1 MAGDMFL
8 KLDGIDGESI
18 DDASPSHNNEI
29 DIIGWSFGGTNPAS
43 FALGQGGQQSK
54 PTFTEF
60 NISKVC
66 DKASVTLMR
75 AMAGGQHIKSGK
87 ITCRKAIKD
96 SDKLEFL
103 VIELTDVQVTNI
115 QWSGAGSEQF
125 VHEAVSLTSAQFKA
139 SYKLQQ
145 DLGSAKG
152 GVDLTY
158 NLQTQKV
165 QG

>member
-1 MAGDMFL
+1 MAGDQFL
-8 KLDGIDGESI
+8 KLEGIEGESI
-18 DDASPSHNNEI
+18 DEATPSHNKEI

-43 FALGQGGQQSK
+43 FALGQGGQQAK

-60 NISKVC
+60 HVTKVC

-75 AMAGGQHIKSGK
+75 AMAGGQHIASGK

-103 VIELTDVQVTNI
+103 VVELTDVQVTNI
-115 QWSGAGSEQF
+115 QWSGSGSEQF
-125 VHEAVSLTSAQFKA
+125 VHETVSLTSAQFKA

-145 DLGSAKG
+145 DTGSASG

-165 QG
+165 TG

>member
-18 DDASPSHNNEI
+18 DDASPAHKNEI
-29 DIIGWSFGGTNPAS
+29 DIIAWSFGGSNPAS

-54 PTFTEF
+54 PTFSEF
-60 NISKVC
+60 NITKVC

-75 AMAGGQHIKSGK
+75 AMSGGQHIKSGK

-96 SDKLEFL
+96 SDKLEYL
-103 VIELTDVQVTNI
+103 VIELTDVQITGI
-115 QWSGAGSEQF
+115 QWSGAGMDQHINEM
-125 VHEAVSLTSAQFKA
+125 VTLTAAQFKNT
-139 SYKLQQ
+139 YKLQQ
-145 DLGSAKG
+145 DTGAASG
-152 GVDLTY
+152 GVSLTY

-165 QG
+165 TG